1 MAKQTITK
9 VELTNSTGNPRRFTI
24 ADANAI
30 SKGDLL
36 SLVDPRTASYAE
48 STTGLPA
55 AGIASMDKTAADGS
69 TSISVWTDGIFD
81 MVASGALILGEP
93 VVFINDNYVLS
104 ALAASKAITAAGALI
119 VGYAMETATDAERVN
134 IRIKI

>member
-1 MAKQTITK
+1 MAKQTTAK
-9 VELTNSTGNPRRFTI
+9 VELTNSTGNPRRFSVV
-24 ADANAI
+24 DNFAI

-36 SLVDPRTASYAE
+36 SLEDARVASYAQ

-55 AGIASMDKTAADGS
+55 AGIATMDKTASDGS

-81 MVASGALILGEP
+81 LVASGALILGEP
-93 VVFINDNYVLS
+93 VLFVNDNYVKS
-104 ALAASKAITAAGALI
+104 ALASSLSITAAGSLI

-134 IRIKI
+134 IRIRI